1 MPPFHSLIVWA
12 LFCKGGALVCPREKK
27 KGLLPEIPREEE
39 AEEWNLLAMVQPR
52 PSPEY
57 IQVHRGKGRQCS
69 GKNSGGH
76 VAFI

>member
-27 KGLLPEIPREEE
+27 KGLLPEIPREE
-39 AEEWNLLAMVQPR
+39 AEEWNILAMVQPR

-57 IQVHRGKGRQCS
+57 IQVHRGKGRS
-69 GKNSGGH
+69 VVGKTLG
-76 VAFI
+76 ATLPLD